1 MSRTGWTKN
10 GIYKGKTLVQWG
22 GGVAPELWTL
32 CYRSCMAIFGIFFDN
47 NVCNRKRSTYL
58 KRFFKTLSKSRI
70 IKLLV
75 KLRSNNGGGAF
86 TCKPLKKRFI
96 EIVVWVFDLK
106 TAGPIVL
113 SILARF
119 SLHWF
124 YCIFIQGVR
133 NQSARIWVL
142 SVLTIPCQIPQTE
155 TRLDALLHVDTS
167 SRSNR

>member
-1 MSRTGWTKN
+1 MGGCCTATLDPLLQVLHGDFRN
-10 GIYKGKTLVQWG
+10 FFVIIMCVIGKD
-22 GGVAPELWTL
+22 P
-32 CYRSCMAIFGIFFDN
+32 RISKRIFQN
-47 NVCNRKRSTYL
+47 
-58 KRFFKTLSKSRI
+58 I
-70 IKLLV
+70 IKV
-75 KLRSNNGGGAF
+75 ANYQTFSKVAVF
-86 TCKPLKKRFI
+86 KPLKKRFI

>member
-1 MSRTGWTKN
+1 M
-10 GIYKGKTLVQWG
+10 G
-22 GGVAPELWTL
+22 GGVLH
-32 CYRSCMAIFGIFFDN
+32 RNFGPSVTGLAWRFLEFFCDN
-47 NVCNRKRSTYL
+47 NVCNRKRFTYL
-58 KRFFKTLSKSRI
+58 KGFFKTLSKSRI

-75 KLRSNNGGGAF
+75 KLRSNTPPF